1 MLSDVEIL
9 RQIEIINGKKAQAD
23 AENKG
28 WREMIREEI
37 FKQDW
42 RVEEFTAKTF
52 LSETVY
58 KRLMRKEEPGITLN
72 SLVAICLG
80 LQLDKD
86 KSMKIIH
93 GAGFAFKDSSKLH
106 YYYKYF
112 IDNHFNIHDA
122 DHVLMKAFGQSFG
135 SHN

>member
-1 MLSDVEIL
+1 MSDVEVL
-9 RQIEIINGKKAQAD
+9 RQIEEIDRKKAKAD
-23 AENKG
+23 AKNKG
-28 WREMIREEI
+28 WREMIREEL

-58 KRLMRKEEPGITLN
+58 KRLMRKKEYGITLN

-80 LQLDKD
+80 LKLNKK
-86 KSMKIIH
+86 KSLKIIH
-93 GAGFAFKDSSKLH
+93 GAGYAFKDSSELH

-122 DHVLMKAFGQSFG
+122 DDVLLKAFGISFG
-135 SHN
+135 SHK